1 MEYWPDN
8 FDQGGDMKNSRCA
21 YLALVAVLMVI
32 TTDAFPVTQQHGA
45 LGKITRM
52 IVNHNANN
60 DEIYITTDD
69 PAPTCP
75 AMVLH
80 TNDPNVSPTSF
91 KTLYSYLLVSKA
103 MGKTLDFYTDLSCN
117 LFRLEIIG

>member
-1 MEYWPDN
+1 
-8 FDQGGDMKNSRCA
+8 MKNSRYACLSLVTA
-21 YLALVAVLMVI
+21 LMALV
-32 TTDAFPVTQQHGA
+32 TTATFSTPFPPQQHGA
-45 LGKITRM
+45 IGKIVRM

-75 AMVLH
+75 AMVLR

-91 KTLYSYLLVSKA
+91 KTLYSHLLVSKA
-103 MGKTLDFYTDLSCN
+103 TGKTLDFYTDLSCN
-117 LFRLEIIG
+117 LFRLEMIG

>member
-1 MEYWPDN
+1 V
-8 FDQGGDMKNSRCA
+8 A
-21 YLALVAVLMVI
+21 YLSTVI
-32 TTDAFPVTQQHGA
+32 LRRQVSHLTLAQTG
-45 LGKITRM
+45 
-52 IVNHNANN
+52 
-60 DEIYITTDD
+60 
-69 PAPTCP
+69 
-75 AMVLH
+75 

>member
-1 MEYWPDN
+1 
-8 FDQGGDMKNSRCA
+8 MKQCA
-21 YLALVAVLMVI
+21 LLSLLAVLMVV
-32 TTDAFPVTQQHGA
+32 TTRAFSAFPLQQRGA

-52 IVNHNANN
+52 IVNHNGNN

-75 AMVLH
+75 EMVLH
-80 TNDPNVSPTSF
+80 TNDPNVSPTSY

-103 MGKTLDFYTDLSCN
+103 MGKTLEFYTDLSCN